1 MSPLLPLVSIAQL
14 SLTTYTLYLSS
25 LAIPKLLS
33 YEDKAK
39 TASKYSNI
47 AEEQLFKTRATQA
60 ASVGSVLKDL
70 LLECEMNTAN
80 TTQKLLLTLLSTS
93 SILFTSTPRSTTL
106 ALAGVNIVVLLGVR
120 EYVGNFWNSKPK
132 VPLPGTGDYNDAVG
146 LTGKI
151 RERQVWLAAG
161 WGVMG
166 VVAML

>member
-60 ASVGSVLKDL
+60 ASVGSLTP
-70 LLECEMNTAN
+70 N
-80 TTQKLLLTLLSTS
+80 QKLLLTLLSTS
-93 SILFTSTPRSTTL
+93 SILFTNTPRSTTL
-106 ALAGVNIVVLLGVR
+106 ALAGVNVVVLLGVR

-151 RERQVWLAAG
+151 RERQGWLVAG